1 MEKPVWKQFLQN
13 RWFSWLYKSPISY
26 SEKDLW
32 ISVTYQNSSEI
43 AQAAIEAIDAI
54 GNVTKNS
61 GDTIKDARYMY
72 NKINSDAKK
81 YVTNYD
87 KLQAAEKKFKEYSN

>member
-1 MEKPVWKQFLQN
+1 MP
-13 RWFSWLYKSPISY
+13 SG
-26 SEKDLW
+26 
-32 ISVTYQNSSEI
+32 T
-43 AQAAIEAIDAI
+43 
-54 GNVTKNS
+54 VTKNS